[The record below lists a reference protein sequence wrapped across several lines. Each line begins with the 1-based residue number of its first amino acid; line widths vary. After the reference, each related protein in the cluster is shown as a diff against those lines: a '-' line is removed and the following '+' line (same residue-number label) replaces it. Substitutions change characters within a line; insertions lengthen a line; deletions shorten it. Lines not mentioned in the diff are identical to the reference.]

1 VKRYL
6 LDTSPLTAYLLG
18 RHTAVNLMRPWFA
31 RREVTTTVLVQ
42 AEILEYF
49 FGLAHFQRQRPA
61 LLRLLRAIHTTPL
74 RFPTLEAYATIRRQM
89 RPPHGPGLIDEIDT
103 FTAATAIERDLSLVT
118 TDSDFTRVPGLNV
131 ILIALTP

>member
-18 RHTAVNLMRPWFA
+18 RPAAVEVIDLWFA
-31 RREVTTTVLVQ
+31 RRELTTTALIQ

-49 FGLAHFQRQRPA
+49 VGLANFARQRHG
-61 LLRLLRAIHTTPL
+61 LTRLLRAVPTSPL
-74 RFPTLEAYATIRRQM
+74 RFTTLEGYATLRRRL

-103 FTAATAIERDLSLVT
+103 FTAAIAIERRLTLVT
-118 TDSDFTRVPGLNV
+118 SDSDFIRVPGLNV
-131 ILIALTP
+131 NLTP